1 MSGFFITGTDTGVGK
16 TFFTKGL
23 ASALRQRGMR
33 VGVMKPVETGCG
45 PPEKRHPA
53 DALTLATAAGNDFD
67 LACICPY
74 QFEAPLAPEVAAHL
88 EGQEIDSQ
96 IIVSAYQTI
105 SSQCDITLVEGA
117 GGLMVPI
124 SHSYTMADLAS
135 DLQAP
140 LLLVI
145 DSKLGAVNHTLL
157 TLETAASHNLEVRG
171 YVLNQVSPE
180 ADLASETNAELLSRH
195 TDIPC
200 LGAISWSPVPDHDQ
214 TEIINNAIDWNMLLG
229 SERQDLLDRFANR
242 RGHTT

>member
-1 MSGFFITGTDTGVGK
+1 
-16 TFFTKGL
+16 
-23 ASALRQRGMR
+23 
-33 VGVMKPVETGCG
+33 
-45 PPEKRHPA
+45 
-53 DALTLATAAGNDFD
+53 
-67 LACICPY
+67 
-74 QFEAPLAPEVAAHL
+74 
-88 EGQEIDSQ
+88 
-96 IIVSAYQTI
+96 
-105 SSQCDITLVEGA
+105 
-117 GGLMVPI
+117 
-124 SHSYTMADLAS
+124 MADLAS

-171 YVLNQVSPE
+171 YVLNQVSPK
-180 ADLASETNAELLSRH
+180 ADLASETNAELLCRH
-195 TDIPC
+195 TDVPC